1 MKSEHRH
8 ELQTNDLSKALM
20 TFPDY
25 VREYGGR
32 AALGLAIVILAI
44 VLIMQRM
51 NHSRTEAVRQ
61 RDELAF
67 ARSVIQRL
75 ENATVT
81 FQGTATFDPTSPA
94 VSDAARRLRDIRENA
109 SDKAVLAQATL
120 AEGDLAWAR
129 ANFPDLSAASTQPST
144 QPVPKPEKD
153 RPELLADAK
162 TAYQEVVSKYPD
174 QRIPATAAH
183 FGLAAVAEDAHNWD
197 EARKEY
203 EAIKNGLDAIDSYK
217 RLADMKLKALDDI
230 SKPVLIGQV
239 PEKLELPPLPTTQSA
254 TSVAPT
260 AAATRPTGA
269 TTRPAGATTRPAK

>member
-25 VREYGGR
+25 LREYGGR

-44 VLIMQRM
+44 VLVMQRM
-51 NHSRTEAVRQ
+51 NHSRVEAQRQ

-81 FQGTATFDPTSPA
+81 FQGTTTFDPTSPA
-94 VSDAARRLRDIRENA
+94 VADAARRLRDIRDNA
-109 SDKAVLAQATL
+109 SDKAVLAEATL

-129 ANFPDLSAASTQPST
+129 ANFPDVSAAATQPT
-144 QPVPKPEKD
+144 TEPVAKPEKT
-153 RPELLADAK
+153 PAEFLTDAK
-162 TAYQEVVSKYPD
+162 NAYQQVVTQYSD
-174 QRIPATAAH
+174 QKIPALAAH
-183 FGLAAVAEDAHNWD
+183 FGLAAVAENARNWD

-203 EAIKNGLDAIDSYK
+203 EAVKNSLDAIDSYK
-217 RLADMKLKALDDI
+217 RLADLRLKALDDLQH
-230 SKPVLIGQV
+230 PVLIGQV
-239 PEKLELPPLPTTQSA
+239 AEKLELPPLPTTQTATGPTTANTPTTRSA
-254 TSVAPT
+254 P
-260 AAATRPTGA
+260 AAATRPT
-269 TTRPAGATTRPAK
+269 K

>member
-25 VREYGGR
+25 AREYGGR
-32 AALGLAIVILAI
+32 IALGLAIVVLAI
-44 VLIMQRM
+44 VLIMQRL
-51 NHSRTEAVRQ
+51 NHSHVEAQRQ

-81 FQGTATFDPTSPA
+81 FQGTTTFDPTSPA
-94 VSDAARRLRDIRENA
+94 VTDAARRLRDIRENA

-129 ANFPDLSAASTQPST
+129 ANFPDVSAAAT

-153 RPELLADAK
+153 RSELLTDAK
-162 TAYQEVVSKYPD
+162 NAYQAVLSQFPD
-174 QRIPATAAH
+174 QRIPVLAAR
-183 FGLAAVAEDAHNWD
+183 FGLAAIAENARDWD
-197 EARKEY
+197 EARKHY
-203 EAIKNGLDAIDSYK
+203 EAVKTSLDAIDSYR
-217 RLADMKLKALDDI
+217 RLAEIRLKALDDLQH
-230 SKPVLIGQV
+230 PVLIGQV
-239 PEKLELPPLPTTQSA
+239 AEKLELPPLPTQPTTAPATAPAARSA
-254 TSVAPT
+254 TT
-260 AAATRPTGA
+260 KPTGA
-269 TTRPAGATTRPAK
+269 TTRPTK